1 MEAKPLIQFKNVTK
15 NFENMTGNAVDDI
28 SFDIYPG
35 EFITILG
42 SSGSGK
48 TTTLKMINRLIDPD
62 KGEIFIQGENIG
74 AKDAVELRKHIGYVV
89 QQIGLFPHMKV
100 GENIAVVPKLLSWD
114 NGKISK
120 RVDELLDLV
129 GLSPEEYRDRYPQE
143 LSGGQQQRVGVARA
157 LAANPDLMLLD
168 EPLGAIDAINR
179 ASLQKEIK
187 RIHKEMKDKTFVL
200 VTHDIIEAFFLGSRI
215 MIMNEGKIC
224 RFDTPDNILKNPG
237 DGFVKDLMDT
247 LKEQQKMFG
256 GLL

>member
-15 NFENMTGNAVDDI
+15 NFENMTGNAVEDI

-129 GLSPEEYRDRYPQE
+129 GLSPEEYRDRYPKE
-143 LSGGQQQRVGVARA
+143 LSGGQQQRVAIARA
-157 LAANPDLMLLD
+157 LITKPEVVFAD
-168 EPLGAIDAINR
+168 EPTGNLDTVSSAEVLGFLRKSVTDLGQTIV
-179 ASLQKEIK
+179 
-187 RIHKEMKDKTFVL
+187 M
-200 VTHDIIEAFFLGSRI
+200 VTHDAVAASYADRAIVFADGQIVADVADPNAE
-215 MIMNEGKIC
+215 MMNALLV
-224 RFDTPDNILKNPG
+224 R
-237 DGFVKDLMDT
+237 
-247 LKEQQKMFG
+247 EQEKAAAARLAQ
-256 GLL
+256 

>member
-1 MEAKPLIQFKNVTK
+1 MEAKPVIQFKNVTK

-62 KGEIFIQGENIG
+62 KGGIFINGENI
-74 AKDAVELRKHIGYVV
+74 AARDAVELRKHIGYVV

-114 NGKISK
+114 NERILK

-129 GLSPEEYRDRYPQE
+129 GLSPEEYRDRYPKE

-157 LAANPDLMLLD
+157 LAANPYLMLLD

-187 RIHKEMKDKTFVL
+187 RIHEEMKDKTFVL
-200 VTHDIIEAFFLGSRI
+200 VTHDIMEAFFLGTRV
-215 MIMNEGKIC
+215 MIMDEGKIC
-224 RFDTPDNILKNPG
+224 RFDTPYNILKNPG
-237 DGFVKDLMDT
+237 DGFVKELMDT

>member
-1 MEAKPLIQFKNVTK
+1 
-15 NFENMTGNAVDDI
+15 
-28 SFDIYPG
+28 
-35 EFITILG
+35 
-42 SSGSGK
+42 
-48 TTTLKMINRLIDPD
+48 
-62 KGEIFIQGENIG
+62 
-74 AKDAVELRKHIGYVV
+74 
-89 QQIGLFPHMKV
+89 
-100 GENIAVVPKLLSWD
+100 
-114 NGKISK
+114 
-120 RVDELLDLV
+120 
-129 GLSPEEYRDRYPQE
+129 
-143 LSGGQQQRVGVARA
+143 
-157 LAANPDLMLLD
+157 MLLD